1 MLMRNLNRPYSEIV
15 GMTGLRAYAIDAAV
29 VRWGSAFQAAV
40 DSAGNGAKTQAEA
53 ESKTAGVVRRW
64 VPSTRRYR

>member
-1 MLMRNLNRPYSEIV
+1 MTKNLGMPYSEIV
-15 GMTGLRAYAIDAAV
+15 GLKGLRAYAIDAAV

-40 DSAGNGAKTQAEA
+40 DSAGAGAKNQAEA

-64 VPSTRRYR
+64 IPSTRRYR